1 MSMESIREAKKRYE
15 ALLLA
20 KKNVV
25 AVGIGYKEVG
35 GRRTDELC
43 IVVSVVEKVPEAQL
57 LEEDIVPK
65 EVEGVGTDVQESGMI
80 RALQARTDKWRPAPG
95 GVSCGHKDI
104 TAGTLG
110 CLVGKGGQ
118 ILILSNNHV
127 LANSNEAQKGDPIFQ
142 PGPYDGGTSA
152 DQIATLEDFVP
163 INFGSEPPVCPWA
176 TGAERFLN
184 AIAGMGGSQHRVMAY
199 QQVAVANLV
208 DAAIAIPLSD
218 DLVERRILEIGEP
231 RGAGEASLG
240 TRVKKS
246 GRTTELTQGEIIQ
259 VDVMV
264 RVSYGP
270 NRVATFT
277 DQLMAGAM
285 SAGGDSGSA
294 VLDDDDL
301 VVGLLFAGSE
311 ATTVINRIQDVTEAL
326 GVEIVT

>member
-1 MSMESIREAKKRYE
+1 MSIEFIREAKRRYE

-35 GRRTDELC
+35 GLRTDELC

-57 LEEDIVPK
+57 LEEDIIPK

-127 LANSNEAQKGDPIFQ
+127 LANSNEAQRGDPIFQ

-176 TGAERFLN
+176 TGIERFLN

-199 QQVAVANLV
+199 QQVAVTNLV
-208 DAAIAIPLSD
+208 DAAIAIPLSE

-231 RGAGEASLG
+231 RGAGEANLG
-240 TRVKKS
+240 TSVKKS
-246 GRTTELTQGEIIQ
+246 GRTTGLTQGEITQ

-264 RVSYGP
+264 QVSYGP

-311 ATTVINRIQDVTEAL
+311 TTTVINRIQDVTEAL